1 MLSPLPGASSA
12 AGERNGRTAGDGE
25 MSSFE
30 AAMGEARGVTLGDGS
45 GSSAETDAD
54 AKAHNDPVPACSPV
68 ESTTPESAEIAAVAA
83 LLGGGGGVASAD
95 GERAAQTAAA
105 RSIALAEPARAPEA
119 MPAAAPGGAA
129 DAGEGANAPVPPG
142 PSASVSATAST
153 HADALARSAA
163 AVEAPPS
170 LPSPRSAPSG
180 LDRISAPADLDGIS
194 PPVGVERISAR
205 VDATASIA
213 SVQGVDHA
221 AADPAVAEPVQGR
234 EPATTSASA
243 GAASLTT
250 ASLPRA
256 DAANPDRPDIG
267 AVGPTADTM
276 DGGAAV
282 PVDGDTADSRVP
294 VTPVQASGPGSATP
308 TSIPGQ
314 ATAPVAPAVA
324 PVSAPPVTPD
334 APRTVAAQ
342 VAPAVLSIAQRPT
355 GTHQLTMTVNPDSL
369 GPVTV
374 RAQIGQAGDVQVELI
389 GGTDAGRDALRSI
402 VADLRR
408 DLAAVAPH
416 ATLSVSTASTAD
428 ASAGRGSQPGADGA
442 SSDQGSSRDG
452 TPEQSGRRSTADRG
466 DDLAH
471 IIRISTSTRAG
482 VGEGLDIFA

>member
-1 MLSPLPGASSA
+1 
-12 AGERNGRTAGDGE
+12 

-30 AAMGEARGVTLGDGS
+30 AAMGEARVVTAGEGA
-45 GSSAETDAD
+45 SSSPETDAD
-54 AKAHNDPVPACSPV
+54 AKTHDAPVSDGSPAESP
-68 ESTTPESAEIAAVAA
+68 TPESAEIAAVAA
-83 LLGGGGGVASAD
+83 LLDGRGGIASTD
-95 GERAAQTAAA
+95 GKRAQSAAA
-105 RSIALAEPARAPEA
+105 WSIAVPEPTRAQET
-119 MPAAAPGGAA
+119 MPTAAPGGAA
-129 DAGEGANAPVPPG
+129 DSGEEADAPVLPA
-142 PSASVSATAST
+142 PSASVSATASAP
-153 HADALARSAA
+153 ADALARSAA
-163 AVEAPPS
+163 AVEAAPS
-170 LPSPRSAPSG
+170 LPSSRSAPSG
-180 LDRISAPADLDGIS
+180 LERISAPADLERLS
-194 PPVGVERISAR
+194 PPADLERVSPPASLERISAR
-205 VDATASIA
+205 ADVPVSIA
-213 SVQGVDHA
+213 SMQGSDHA
-221 AADPAVAEPVQGR
+221 AADPAVADPAVADPAVADPVQGR
-234 EPATTSASA
+234 EPAATSASA
-243 GAASLTT
+243 GAASVPT

-256 DAANPDRPDIG
+256 DAANPVRPDIG

-276 DGGAAV
+276 DGTAAV
-282 PVDGDTADSRVP
+282 RVDDGDTTDGRVP
-294 VTPVQASGPGSATP
+294 VAPAQASGPGSATP
-308 TSIPGQ
+308 TSMPSQ
-314 ATAPVAPAVA
+314 ATAPVAAAAA

-416 ATLSVSTASTAD
+416 ATLSVSTASSAD
-428 ASAGRGSQPGADGA
+428 ASAGRGGQPGADGA
-442 SSDQGSSRDG
+442 SGDQGSSRDG
-452 TPEQSGRRSTADRG
+452 APEQGGRRSATDHG